1 MRKLTLIAT
10 LLVSSLYA
18 YSQNF
23 KNLYNVNLTSIDGLT
38 GTWIDINPN
47 HKTNDSYS
55 NTNTL
60 KIGKDSNFRFRD
72 FNHNLDRY
80 EVLTGHITINK
91 GKQIIFNYDDRPK
104 QTFYILYD
112 RYELK
117 ENLSRYMIMG
127 GSQHEF
133 IKVK

>member
-1 MRKLTLIAT
+1 MKYFSTFLIVCILAMT
-10 LLVSSLYA
+10 VKA
-18 YSQNF
+18 QNI
-23 KNLYNVNLTSIDGLT
+23 KELYNVNVTSVDALI

-80 EVLTGHITINK
+80 EVLTGYITINK
-91 GKQIIFNYDDRPK
+91 GKQIIFNYDDRTK

-112 RYELK
+112 PYKLK

-127 GSQHEF
+127 GRNHEF